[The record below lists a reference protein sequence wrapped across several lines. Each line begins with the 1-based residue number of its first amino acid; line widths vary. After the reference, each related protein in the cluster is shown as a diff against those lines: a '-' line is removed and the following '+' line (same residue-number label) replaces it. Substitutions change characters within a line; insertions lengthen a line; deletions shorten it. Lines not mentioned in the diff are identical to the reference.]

1 MEMILDFG
9 SKLLY
14 LAYYFILDNLTVFGL
29 LFFFSLFSLGEPLLR
44 RSHIGL

>member
-14 LAYYFILDNLTVFGL
+14 LAYYFILDNLTAFGL
-29 LFFFSLFSLGEPLLR
+29 LFFFSLLSLLLQ
-44 RSHIGL
+44 SLAFILL